1 MARQHP
7 IYNGQSKQEYE
18 KNFDRVRDIITK
30 AAGDKE
36 KENSLAR
43 TQANRITDE
52 WKSINRA
59 MSAKELNNENI
70 FEVFFRRAFE
80 LGSVPKQE
88 YRDYVLS
95 KLLD

>member
-36 KENSLAR
+36 RENSLAR
-43 TQANRITDE
+43 TQANRI
-52 WKSINRA
+52 
-59 MSAKELNNENI
+59 EL
-70 FEVFFRRAFE
+70 
-80 LGSVPKQE
+80 
-88 YRDYVLS
+88 
-95 KLLD
+95 